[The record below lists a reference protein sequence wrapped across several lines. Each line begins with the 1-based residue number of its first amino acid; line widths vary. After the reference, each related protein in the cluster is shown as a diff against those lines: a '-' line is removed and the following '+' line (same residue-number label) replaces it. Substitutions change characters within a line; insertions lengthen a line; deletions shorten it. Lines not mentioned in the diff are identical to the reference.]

1 MITNFDNLT
10 LPLKPE
16 IHLYDFGDTGF
27 GDVLNYMSY
36 IYTHAKTSTIVKWF
50 RSEYQYDSVRVIRDF
65 VLQPCQLVTHIKRP
79 HVYEHWSKNK
89 YNLYN
94 HEYWPCR
101 VQKSAVRT
109 NIVAINFYTKR
120 TNHWNN
126 HYKVTSNEFSNITKS
141 QILKSDYDYATI
153 YHLNNSRGSE
163 LIIENSD
170 ELIQKNLGILQNVDA
185 YIGIESGIG
194 HICRSMKIPCL
205 FYHDPGS
212 IYDNVVAPLMNEQQ
226 IIFNDKQQF
235 LEYIPIFLKSLE

>member
-16 IHLYDFGDTGF
+16 IHLYDFWDTGF
-27 GDVLNYMSY
+27 GDVLNQMSY
-36 IYTHAKTSTIVKWF
+36 IYTHAKTDTIVKWF
-50 RSEYQYDSVRVIRDF
+50 RSDYQYDIVRIVRDY

-79 HVYEHWSKNK
+79 HVSEHWSKNK

-101 VQKSAVRT
+101 VEKSAIRT
-109 NIVAINFYTKR
+109 NTVAINFYTK
-120 TNHWNN
+120 NAKL
-126 HYKVTSNEFSNITKS
+126 KVTSKEFIDSTKS
-141 QILKSDYDYATI
+141 QILKSDYDYDTI
-153 YHLNNSRGSE
+153 YHLNNIRGSE
-163 LIIENSD
+163 LIIGNSD
-170 ELIQKNLGILQNVDA
+170 ELIQKNLSILQNVDA

-205 FYHDPGS
+205 FYHDPCP
-212 IYDNVVAPLMNEQQ
+212 IYDKVVAPLMNEQQ